1 MSNKGKYYMTTAIA
15 YTSGKPHIGN
25 TYEIVLADSIARYKR
40 AQGYDVRFQTGTDEH
55 GQKIELKAADAGV
68 TPKEF
73 VDNVAGQIKEI
84 WDLMNTSYDK
94 FIRTTDDYHEKQVQK
109 IFKKLYDQ
117 GDIYKGHYEGLYCTP
132 CESFWTP
139 SQVVDGKCPD
149 CGRPVQPAKEEA
161 YFFRMSKYA
170 PKLIEYINEHP
181 EFIQPVSRKNEM
193 MNNFLLPGLQDLCV
207 SRTSFNW
214 GIPVSFDPKHVTYV
228 WLDAL
233 TNYITGIGY
242 DCDGNSDE
250 KFKKYWPA
258 DLHLIGKDIIRFHTI
273 YWPIF
278 LMALGLPLPKQVFGH
293 PWLLQGDGKMS
304 KSKGN
309 VIYADDLVD
318 LFGVDAV
325 RYFVLHEM
333 PFENDGVITWELLV
347 ERMNSDLANT
357 LGNLVNRTISM
368 SNKYFGGVVTK
379 TGAAEEVDDDLKA
392 VVTATKAKV
401 AAKMEEL
408 RVADAMTEIFGIF
421 RRCNKYID
429 ETAPWVLAKDEA
441 SLPRLKAVL
450 SNLIEAIR
458 FIGVLLTPFL
468 PDTAASIMEQIG
480 SPAAD
485 LDSLKEFGSAP
496 ARKVGEAKALFARI
510 DEAKMMERI
519 NKEIVEPQIAAAKA
533 EASKNAP
540 AEKKE
545 APEGIAQIGI
555 EDFSKVEL
563 RVAEVLSCEKM
574 KKSKKLLKLILND
587 GDGER
592 QVLSGISQWYAPED
606 LVGKK
611 IVLVSNLKPAKL
623 CGEVSNGMILAADCS
638 EDDVKVLFVD
648 PSVPAGSRIH

>member
-1 MSNKGKYYMTTAIA
+1 MDKKTFYITTAIA
-15 YTSGKPHIGN
+15 YASRKPHIGN
-25 TYEIVLADSIARYKR
+25 TYEIVLTDAIARLKR
-40 AQGYDVRFQTGTDEH
+40 MQGYDVFFCTGTDEH
-55 GQKIELKAADAGV
+55 GQKIEEYAKAAGIS
-68 TPKEF
+68 PKEY
-73 VDNVAGQIKEI
+73 VDNVSGQIRAI
-84 WDLMNTSYDK
+84 WDVMNTSYDH
-94 FIRTTDDYHEKQVQK
+94 FIRTTDDYHEKAVQK
-109 IFKKLYDQ
+109 MFKAMYDK
-117 GDIYKGHYEGLYCTP
+117 GDIYKGEYSGMYCTP
-132 CESFWTP
+132 CESFWTE
-139 SQVVDGKCPD
+139 SQLKDGCCPD
-149 CGRPVQPAKEEA
+149 CGRPVKEAKEEA
-161 YFFRMSKYA
+161 YFFRMSKYQD
-170 PKLIEYINEHP
+170 KLMQYIDEHP
-181 EFIQPVSRKNEM
+181 DFIVPESRKKEM
-193 MNNFLLPGLQDLCV
+193 INNFLKPGLQDLCV
-207 SRTSFNW
+207 SRTSFKW
-214 GIPVSFDPKHVTYV
+214 GIPVSFDDRHVIYV

-233 TNYITGIGY
+233 TNYITALGY
-242 DCDGNSDE
+242 DPDGNGE
-250 KFKKYWPA
+250 NFKKYWPA
-258 DLHLIGKDIIRFHTI
+258 DVHVIGKDILRFHTI

-278 LMALGLPLPKQVFGH
+278 LMSMGLPLPKQVFGH
-293 PWLLQGDGKMS
+293 PWMLFASDKMS

-309 VIYADDLVD
+309 VIYADDMVR

-325 RYFVLHEM
+325 RYYMLSAM
-333 PFENDGVITWELLV
+333 PYAQDGSITYEAFITKYNA
-347 ERMNSDLANT
+347 ELANT
-357 LGNLVNRTISM
+357 LGNLVNRTVAM
-368 SNKYFGGVVTK
+368 ANKYFGGEID
-379 TGAAEEVDDDLKA
+379 AASISDPLDQELKDTALSA
-392 VVTATKAKV
+392 VSGVLSA
-401 AAKMEEL
+401 MEEY
-408 RVADAMTEIFGIF
+408 RTADALQKIIALAQ
-421 RRCNKYID
+421 RSNKYID

-533 EASKNAP
+533 EAAKNAP